1 MQVPKWPDFGEGNL
15 ARLRF
20 NATSGDSCP
29 ELTIAIQIGTEGG
42 VATSNIGEAT
52 LLVISQY
59 EIRSW
64 KYSDQR

>member
-20 NATSGDSCP
+20 NATSGAICP
-29 ELTIAIQIGTEGG
+29 ELTIAIQIGAEGR

-52 LLVISQY
+52 LLVISQ
-59 EIRSW
+59 
-64 KYSDQR
+64 